1 MKRSSLRRQRGPER
15 PAQSIESIETRSS
28 IVTTNLE
35 LKRARDAQEL
45 VSIRR
50 DRCDE
55 LSIQGFVLHFSE
67 ALVLVQ
73 QIYDFHLDGLLLLRR
88 ADITSLHE
96 TDTDRFHKRLLREEG
111 LLGRVPFGLRPPVS
125 SYDVYLRSLPENALV
140 ILENELAEEKEF
152 TIGIPISVRD
162 SEASLCCFDG
172 AGNWQDELVS
182 VNLDQIT
189 MCSVE
194 TNYTRFYARHFART
208 QGC

>member
-1 MKRSSLRRQRGPER
+1 M
-15 PAQSIESIETRSS
+15 
-28 IVTTNLE
+28 VTTNLE
-35 LKRARDAQEL
+35 LKRVRDVQEL

-67 ALVLVQ
+67 ALILVQ

-88 ADITSLHE
+88 EDVTSLHE

-111 LLGRVPFGLRPPVS
+111 LLVQIPFGLRPPLP
-125 SYDVYLRSLPENALV
+125 SYDVYLKSLPENALV
-140 ILENELAEEKEF
+140 ILENELAVEKEF
-152 TIGIPISVRD
+152 TIGTLISIGD

-182 VNLDQIT
+182 VKLDQIT
-189 MCSVE
+189 MCRVE